1 LYLLE
6 QELKAKSNFEKEMK
20 KIQAK
25 FQEERKKTDYL
36 KMMLAAAAKS
46 NSEFPGASQMLHLQ
60 GICMLIVEIIE
71 TCMSMTSTTQ

>member
-25 FQEERKKTDYL
+25 FQEERKKTDY
-36 KMMLAAAAKS
+36 
-46 NSEFPGASQMLHLQ
+46 
-60 GICMLIVEIIE
+60 
-71 TCMSMTSTTQ
+71 

>member
-46 NSEFPGASQMLHLQ
+46 NPGASRMLQLQ
-60 GICMLIVEIIE
+60 GILPYANCRNY
-71 TCMSMTSTTQ
+71 